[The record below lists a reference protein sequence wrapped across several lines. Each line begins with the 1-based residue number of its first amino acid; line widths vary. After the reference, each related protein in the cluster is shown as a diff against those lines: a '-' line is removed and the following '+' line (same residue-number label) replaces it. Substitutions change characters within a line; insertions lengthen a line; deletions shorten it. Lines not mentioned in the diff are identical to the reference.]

1 MLHFIEQLKH
11 FHHPP
16 KLSYTRLQPG
26 APFLLRFWKSHREGV
41 RNPQG
46 YGQSPHASASCPLVC
61 RPLQARHKT
70 AHALWLRSV
79 LCDVLWIIDHID
91 LLTGIQK
98 PDTEQTAGT
107 LHPVGAV
114 LRAVVEADT
123 ARNTVLLNALRDKI
137 HSLLD
142 DKIGRR

>member
-1 MLHFIEQLKH
+1 MVE
-11 FHHPP
+11 
-16 KLSYTRLQPG
+16 T
-26 APFLLRFWKSHREGV
+26 LL
-41 RNPQG
+41 
-46 YGQSPHASASCPLVC
+46 L
-61 RPLQARHKT
+61 
-70 AHALWLRSV
+70 ALALRIAG
-79 LCDVLWIIDHID
+79 L
-91 LLTGIQK
+91 GIQQ
-98 PDTEQTAGT
+98 PDAEQTAGT